1 MKRKIIV
8 NNKEFTMPKMSID
21 TYTEYLELAEV
32 VDAKQRYSKQ
42 DIEAMGLFICKAY
55 GDQFTV
61 EELKN
66 PETGLDAAGLI
77 LEFQF
82 IDMELQ
88 TNSPREWR
96 TSRKIF
102 RVASDT
108 GNRGHLQR

>member
-8 NNKEFTMPKMSID
+8 NNKEFTMPKMPID

-42 DIEAMGLFICKAY
+42 DIEAMSLFICKAY

-82 IDMELQ
+82 IDMRIAEELTKRMENIEKNFQ
-88 TNSPREWR
+88 SG
-96 TSRKIF
+96 K
-102 RVASDT
+102 
-108 GNRGHLQR
+108 